1 MKNKKKKLFKIY
13 LILSVMFVLIFFL
26 FWWNVNLFIR
36 YNDLD
41 IERNDQ
47 IFQIE
52 KSQVRNE
59 DIHKDLKFLETDEG
73 IEKILIEKNNFKK
86 PGERAIKILDY

>member
-13 LILSVMFVLIFFL
+13 LILFVVFISIFFL
-26 FWWNVNLFIR
+26 FWWNVNLFIK

-41 IERNDQ
+41 IERNNQ

-52 KSQVRNE
+52 KSQIRNE
-59 DIHKDLKFLETDEG
+59 SIQRDLKFLETDEG